1 MRSGGGTVTGTGSDQ
16 DERPDDRRAVD
27 RAVAIEADLAEL
39 ARDELQRR
47 TDAPLPRSLVD
58 FLR

>member
-1 MRSGGGTVTGTGSDQ
+1 VTGTGSDQ